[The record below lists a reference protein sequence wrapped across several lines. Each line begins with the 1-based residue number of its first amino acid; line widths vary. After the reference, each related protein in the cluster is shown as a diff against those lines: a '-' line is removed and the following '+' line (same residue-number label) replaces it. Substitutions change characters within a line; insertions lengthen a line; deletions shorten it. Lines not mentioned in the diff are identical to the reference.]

1 MKKKIALGAAL
12 GAALP
17 YVIRRR
23 KQLQDKLK
31 SFFKRTTR
39 KASQTG
45 RAVYSE
51 GYGAAKKVQHRKE
64 QPKDFDDATLADKV
78 QSEIF
83 RSFDA
88 PKGTVNV
95 NVQDGVVQL
104 RGEVDRPELMD
115 DLVEKARKVQGVR
128 DVENL
133 MHTPGTPAPMHQ

>member
-1 MKKKIALGAAL
+1 MKKIALGAAL

-17 YVIRRR
+17 YAVRRR
-23 KQLQDKLK
+23 RELQDRLVVL
-31 SFFKRTTR
+31 FRRATR
-39 KASQTG
+39 KASRAG

-51 GYGAAKKVQHRKE
+51 GYGAAKKMQHRRE

-95 NVQDGVVQL
+95 NVQDGIVQL
-104 RGEVDRPELMD
+104 RGQLDRPELID

-128 DVENL
+128 EVENL